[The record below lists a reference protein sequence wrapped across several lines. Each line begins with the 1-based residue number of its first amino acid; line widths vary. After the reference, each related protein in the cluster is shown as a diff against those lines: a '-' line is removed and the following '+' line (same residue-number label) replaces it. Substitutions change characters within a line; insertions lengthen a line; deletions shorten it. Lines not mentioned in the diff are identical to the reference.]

1 MNERKEK
8 WRNKLEIFM
17 QIYIIK
23 ENKTN
28 LFLKHSKN
36 INFILSIILSIN
48 VQIWNLQM

>member
-1 MNERKEK
+1 
-8 WRNKLEIFM
+8 M

-36 INFILSIILSIN
+36 INFILNIIFKHKYLNMKFAN
-48 VQIWNLQM
+48 VTKKN